1 MRSALARSVLLAAC
15 LCMSVASPAGAE
27 VRILSSPGGEVGS
40 FLALFKVLRES
51 GQRVVIDGPCY
62 SACTLVLITIP
73 HRRICMTRRAVLGFH
88 AARWLDRYG
97 RMGTAPKASAIVLN
111 SYPAPVRNWIR
122 RHGGLSSRM
131 LLLRGRALA
140 RMYPRCR

>member
-1 MRSALARSVLLAAC
+1 MQTALARRLLLAAC
-15 LCMSVASPAGAE
+15 LCMSAASSAWAE

-40 FLALFKVLRES
+40 FLALFRVLRES

-73 HRRICMTRRAVLGFH
+73 RRRICMTRRAVLGFH

-97 RMGTAPKASAIVLN
+97 RTGAAPEASTIVLN
-111 SYPAPVRNWIR
+111 SYPAPVRKWIR

-131 LLLRGRALA
+131 LLLRGRDLA